1 MLLANANTDDEARAT
16 SCRNRSTRL
25 TAFLVIWSCALFAVA
40 ATRRHPFL
48 DGCNVESSNCHA
60 SIIIEPY
67 DHAGAPW
74 VKTGVIGAGNAISR
88 AAAGN
93 DRERLK
99 WSCF

>member
-1 MLLANANTDDEARAT
+1 M
-16 SCRNRSTRL
+16 RL
-25 TAFLVIWSCALFAVA
+25 IALLVIRSRALFAVA

-48 DGCNVESSNCHA
+48 DGCHVESGNCHA

-74 VKTGVIGAGNAISR
+74 VKTGVIGAGNPISP
-88 AAAGN
+88 ATAGN
-93 DRERLK
+93 DRERFK